1 MKKYPLKFL
10 DSYTRADKHIF
21 YGRESEIDALYEM
34 VFQTDIL
41 LIYGASGT
49 GKTSLI
55 QCGLASRFKSHD
67 WLDIFVRRGNNINDS
82 LQKALEK
89 VGGGLE
95 NHDFELFDF
104 GEEDSQQPKSN
115 DLSIL
120 EQQFQK
126 IYLNAFRP
134 IFLIFDQFEELYI
147 LGTAE
152 EQATF
157 VQSVKAILNLSQPV
171 KMIFSIREEY
181 LGYLFEFEQAIP
193 QLLKK
198 KLRIEPMNI
207 TKVQEVVEGI
217 TSDER
222 TNISIE
228 EAELVPFTEQVF
240 KKLQGKNE
248 DGEQR
253 KSLGIEL
260 PYLQVFLDKLYFE
273 ITKDKQRNKDAVFSL
288 AALDKIGEIEDVLRD
303 FLETQV
309 RLISLKLREKYGL
322 IDSEHVWSFLSP
334 FVTLEGTKEP
344 IRQELISKKIKATFE
359 EEEKNQQLTSASRS
373 MRKSFSQQNQESFEV
388 LANDKNLELTQD
400 LIEALIKS
408 KIIRYNE
415 HDDVYEI
422 AHDALAAKIAEKRSD
437 EEIALL
443 EVKRLIKS
451 QTALKDDARE
461 PFSQRQMDFI
471 APYLNKLDLEPEEA
485 ALIEESY
492 NKIQADILAEAEAQQ
507 AKIKAAKE
515 QAKKDRIAFKKAR
528 RLSRI
533 ASLVALVALAT
544 TIFSVYSYRMAE
556 KSKLQAITSGKE
568 AKRQLIKAIKT
579 DIQSIRK
586 DIRIA
591 DKNIRAFERFDAEE
605 DVIDFEKEKIKTW
618 ENTIDS
624 LNQEINKLEE

>member
-55 QCGLASRFKSHD
+55 QCGLAGRFKSHD
-67 WLDIFVRRGNNINDS
+67 WLDIFVRRGSNINDS
-82 LQKALEK
+82 LQKTLEE
-89 VGGGLE
+89 VGGDLE
-95 NHDFELFDF
+95 SHDFELFDF
-104 GEEDSQQPKSN
+104 GEEEAKQPKSN
-115 DLSIL
+115 DLPKL

-157 VQSVKAILNLSQPV
+157 VESVKTILNLSQPV

-228 EAELVPFTEQVF
+228 QAELVPFTEQMF

-248 DGEQR
+248 DGKQR

-273 ITKDKQRNKDAVFSL
+273 ITKDKQRSKDAVFSL

-309 RLISLKLREKYGL
+309 WLISLKLREKYGL
-322 IDSEHVWSFLSP
+322 IDSEHIWSFLSP

-344 IRQELISKKIKATFE
+344 ISQELISNKIKTTFE
-359 EEEKNQQLTSASRS
+359 EAEKNQQSTSSGRS
-373 MRKSFSQQNQESFEV
+373 MRKSFSRPNQDSFEV

-471 APYLNKLDLEPEEA
+471 EPYLNKLDLEPEEA

-492 NKIQADILAEAEAQQ
+492 DKIQADILAEAEAQE

-533 ASLVALVALAT
+533 ASLVALVAIVT
-544 TIFSVYSYRMAE
+544 TVFAVYSYRIAYE
-556 KSKLQAITSGKE
+556 NEKE
-568 AKRQLIKAIKT
+568 AKKQLIKAIET
-579 DIQSIRK
+579 DIQSAKK
-586 DIRIA
+586 DIRSA
-591 DKNIRAFERFDAEE
+591 KKNIKLFEQFGAGKG
-605 DVIDFEKEKIKTW
+605 DVIKFEEEKIKTW
-618 ENTIDS
+618 EYTIDS
-624 LNQEINKLEE
+624 LSQVIEKLE

>member
-67 WLDIFVRRGNNINDS
+67 WLDIFVRRGSNINDS

-89 VGGGLE
+89 VGGDLE
-95 NHDFELFDF
+95 SHDFELFDF
-104 GEEDSQQPKSN
+104 GEEEAKQPKSN
-115 DLSIL
+115 DLSKL

-157 VQSVKAILNLSQPV
+157 VESVKTILNLSQPV

-228 EAELVPFTEQVF
+228 QAELVPFTEQMF

-248 DGEQR
+248 DGKQR

-273 ITKDKQRNKDAVFSL
+273 ITKDKQRSKDAVFSL

-309 RLISLKLREKYGL
+309 WLISLKLREKYGL
-322 IDSEHVWSFLSP
+322 IDSEHIWSFLSP

-344 IRQELISKKIKATFE
+344 ISQELISNKIKTTFE
-359 EEEKNQQLTSASRS
+359 EAEKNQQSTSSGRS
-373 MRKSFSQQNQESFEV
+373 MRKSFSQPNQDSFEV

-492 NKIQADILAEAEAQQ
+492 DKIQADILAEAEAQQ
-507 AKIKAAKE
+507 AKIKAAKK

-533 ASLVALVALAT
+533 ASLVALVAIVT
-544 TIFSVYSYRMAE
+544 TVFSVVSFKIARDKE
-556 KSKLQAITSGKE
+556 KE
-568 AKRQLIKAIKT
+568 AEQQLIKAIKT
-579 DIQSIRK
+579 DIKSIRK
-586 DIRIA
+586 DIRSA
-591 DKNIRAFERFDAEE
+591 NKNISALKRFEAEE

>member
-89 VGGGLE
+89 VSGGLE

-104 GEEDSQQPKSN
+104 GDEDSQQPKSS
-115 DLSIL
+115 DLSKL

-253 KSLGIEL
+253 KL
-260 PYLQVFLDKLYFE
+260 
-273 ITKDKQRNKDAVFSL
+273 
-288 AALDKIGEIEDVLRD
+288 
-303 FLETQV
+303 
-309 RLISLKLREKYGL
+309 
-322 IDSEHVWSFLSP
+322 
-334 FVTLEGTKEP
+334 
-344 IRQELISKKIKATFE
+344 
-359 EEEKNQQLTSASRS
+359 
-373 MRKSFSQQNQESFEV
+373 
-388 LANDKNLELTQD
+388 
-400 LIEALIKS
+400 
-408 KIIRYNE
+408 
-415 HDDVYEI
+415 
-422 AHDALAAKIAEKRSD
+422 
-437 EEIALL
+437 
-443 EVKRLIKS
+443 
-451 QTALKDDARE
+451 
-461 PFSQRQMDFI
+461 
-471 APYLNKLDLEPEEA
+471 
-485 ALIEESY
+485 
-492 NKIQADILAEAEAQQ
+492 
-507 AKIKAAKE
+507 
-515 QAKKDRIAFKKAR
+515 
-528 RLSRI
+528 
-533 ASLVALVALAT
+533 
-544 TIFSVYSYRMAE
+544 
-556 KSKLQAITSGKE
+556 
-568 AKRQLIKAIKT
+568 
-579 DIQSIRK
+579 
-586 DIRIA
+586 
-591 DKNIRAFERFDAEE
+591 
-605 DVIDFEKEKIKTW
+605 
-618 ENTIDS
+618 
-624 LNQEINKLEE
+624 